1 MDHNEKPLDGF
12 GRYVK
17 TSKAALGLLARFA
30 GEKYLGL
37 SWDQQ
42 HHAQQLTELLSQ
54 LKGPAM
60 KIGQILAT
68 VPDMVPEAYF
78 EEFLQL
84 QSTAPPMGWGFVR
97 RRMRSELGQDWEEK
111 FKTFDR
117 GATAAA
123 SLGQVHRA
131 TALDG
136 KPLACKLQYPG
147 MEAAIEA
154 DLQQLRLVC
163 GVYERTGGALKTEDI
178 QAEIRARLLEE
189 LDYHLE
195 ARHMDWFHTI
205 LRDEPH
211 LHLPRVIPELST
223 KRLLTMT
230 WLDGVSFLKAKDT
243 PQATRNQLGETSF
256 RAWYKPFYHYGLLH
270 ADPHLGNYTVRLED
284 EPQLNLLDFGC
295 IRIFDPAFVQGVVD
309 LYHGLLTDDEALRVK
324 AYEGWGFTQLNNDL
338 LAALNHWAMFLYG
351 PLLDDRIRPIDETF
365 SGNPGREVAGLVH
378 ETLRKQGGVR
388 PPRAFVFMDRAAVGI
403 GSALIHLKAYA
414 NWHTLFANLIEG
426 FEVDVLITRQQRLQ
440 KAGSQAL

>member
-1 MDHNEKPLDGF
+1 MDRDEKPLEGL

-37 SWDQQ
+37 SFDQE
-42 HHAQQLTELLSQ
+42 HHAQQLTDLLSQ

-60 KIGQILAT
+60 KMGQILAT

-78 EEFLQL
+78 QEFLQL

-97 RRMRSELGQDWEEK
+97 RRMRSELGEDWE
-111 FKTFDR
+111 DR
-117 GATAAA
+117 FQSFERTAAAAA

-136 KPLACKLQYPG
+136 RKLACKLQYPD
-147 MEAAIEA
+147 METAIEA

-163 GVYERTGGALKTEDI
+163 GVYERTGGAIKTDDI
-178 QAEIRARLLEE
+178 QTEIRARLLEE

-195 ARHMDWFHTI
+195 ATHIQWFRTI
-205 LRDEPH
+205 LEGEDR
-211 LHLPRVIPELST
+211 LHLPQVIPELST

-230 WLDGVSFLKAKDT
+230 WLDGESFLTAKDA
-243 PQATRNQLGETSF
+243 PQGIRNQLGEMLF
-256 RAWYKPFYHYGLLH
+256 RAWYKPFYHYGMLH

-284 EPQLNLLDFGC
+284 GPHLNLLDFGC
-295 IRIFDPAFVQGVVD
+295 IRVFDPTFVQGVVD
-309 LYHGLLTDDEALRVK
+309 LYHGLLKDDEALRVK
-324 AYEGWGFTQLNNDL
+324 AYEAWGFTQLSTDL
-338 LAALNHWAMFLYG
+338 LAALNHWATFLYG
-351 PLLDDRIRPIDETF
+351 PLLEDRVRPIDETF

-378 ETLRKQGGVR
+378 ETLRKQGGIR

-403 GSALIHLKAYA
+403 GSALIHLKAYG
-414 NWHTLFANLIEG
+414 NWHTLFHQLIDG
-426 FEVDVLITRQQRLQ
+426 FEVKALADRQNM
-440 KAGSQAL
+440 